1 MTEDQDNLKGQVNEA
16 AQLQALLKKI
26 NDLRNKLGKK
36 PIQLTDVGNLET
48 AEALLS
54 KLRDQTEGFGE
65 DVGYLVQ
72 DWTKVI
78 GAVTKTSEA
87 IRQSNKSLNTLRDI
101 SRQVANVQEGL
112 TDMSSRELKKLGD
125 KAKAAASE
133 LNRNRELLAIKIKEG
148 KATQDEVEYH
158 QKLNDELQHQS
169 DIIAKTNEAI
179 KEQARRQKNVEKSM
193 GLTGL
198 ALGGI
203 EGLLGK
209 IGLSGIG
216 DMFGE
221 ARDKAKEMADRV
233 TEGGNKTAGLTG
245 RLKILGAGFGS
256 LLKSA
261 WGMLNPLNLITAAIG
276 GITKLFGHVKEKAE
290 EGRQAVIPIADAV
303 TNLSRDLGL
312 AEGAAGKLAGA
323 VAGAGPSFEASA
335 ASVGSIYKALGSTEK
350 IAPNILKQFVQLNI
364 YAGMSAESLSKF
376 YKFSKLS
383 GDNAGKVVKNM
394 SDTALQQIKNLKL
407 STSMKGLLE
416 EVSNVSDTV
425 KIRFAGQE
433 KALVKTVAM
442 SKKLGV
448 EMKKMEDMAKGL
460 LNFED
465 SIAAE
470 MEAELL
476 TGKQLNLE
484 KARELA
490 LQGKSEE
497 AAKLLIEQA
506 GGLQEFQQMNV
517 VQQEAMAKA
526 IGMSRD
532 EMAGMLVK
540 QKENVSLQGDLVD
553 GQKDGQAAMKSGMSA
568 SEKEAARQ
576 RAAQADSM
584 KYYNRLA
591 PVMETLEETWNNI
604 KGHLFELLDK
614 NVLKPFMEWFNSP
627 AGQEFF
633 KVTLPRAID
642 NFFKKIQGLI
652 DFMKNSPTFKL
663 IAKILGAGYLTVKG
677 LDMIGLTEPLKKLGT
692 SLIEKIPGSDK
703 FMNAL
708 GMGKKKDGSSP
719 NAAMYVQ
726 IANSDM
732 LANAIADEQANT
744 ESNKKSKKNKKG
756 KTKASKSKTKTPR
769 PRDAK
774 GRFKKQPKVKIKGG
788 RFGKFLGGLTGKFGK
803 LFPVFGKFTGFLSG
817 LGPKIFNGIKGGLSK
832 AINGIKGGFSKVIN
846 GIKGGFSKVISGI
859 GSGLSKA
866 MGGISNFVS
875 KGFSSIKNFVSSG
888 AKGAVSKAG
897 GFLSK
902 AGGFFSK
909 AASGA
914 GSFFSKAGA
923 FIKDTSKKAISKA
936 GSTLKALNPVNA
948 LKSKAGAS
956 IMKGLGKALG
966 PITTGLFAVND
977 IMGIVNEARMDAAAG
992 KKVNTASLG
1001 KNILKSAAY
1010 PLATLLLNFIPGVGN
1025 LISGADMVL
1034 GMFGLSP
1041 IKWLTDNLMEL
1052 LPDSVGS
1059 LIGDSLI
1066 SPKNK
1071 PSPQGKDLLKVNDPA
1086 MMKAAPKAADFISR
1100 PGMPLQTFRADDIII
1115 GGTKLLGGGSS
1126 KEQQHVI
1133 KLLERLVML
1142 VEKGGD
1148 IHIDGSKVGKAVVMN
1163 SSKIR

>member
-1 MTEDQDNLKGQVNEA
+1 MAEDKDNKEATNEA
-16 AQLQALLKKI
+16 QQLYDLLQKINKEKAKLKKDPVKI
-26 NDLRNKLGKK
+26 AD
-36 PIQLTDVGNLET
+36 IGNLET
-48 AEALLS
+48 AEALLGT
-54 KLRDQTEGFGE
+54 LREQTEGFGE
-65 DVGYLVQ
+65 DVGYIVQ

-125 KAKAAASE
+125 KAKAAAAE
-133 LNRNRELLAIKIKEG
+133 LQRNRELLTIKRESGQASAQEI
-148 KATQDEVEYH
+148 EYLDKINA
-158 QKLNDELQHQS
+158 QLREQEDLVT
-169 DIIAKTNEAI
+169 KTNEAI
-179 KEQARRQKNVEKSM
+179 SEQARRQKNVEKSM

-221 ARDKAKEMADRV
+221 ARDKAKEMADKV

-261 WGMLNPLNLITAAIG
+261 WGFLNPLNLITVAIG

-591 PVMETLEETWNNI
+591 PVMEKLEGIWNKI
-604 KGHLFELLDK
+604 KGHLFDLLDK
-614 NVLKPFMEWFNSP
+614 NVLKPFMDWFNSP
-627 AGQEFF
+627 AGKEFF
-633 KVTLPRAID
+633 DKTLPRAID
-642 NFFKKIQGLI
+642 NFFDKIQGLI
-652 DFMKNSPTFKL
+652 DFMKNNEWFKL
-663 IAKILGAGYLTVKG
+663 IAKVLGVGVITFKG
-677 LDMIGLTEPLKKLGT
+677 LDTIGLLDPIKKLGT
-692 SLIEKIPGSDK
+692 SLIEKIPGGDK

-719 NAAMYVQ
+719 STAMYVQ
-726 IANSDM
+726 DVNSNALGDSIASAFEKKGEINVD
-732 LANAIADEQANT
+732 L
-744 ESNKKSKKNKKG
+744 KGKSKFSKGLNKFG
-756 KTKASKSKTKTPR
+756 SSFSKLT
-769 PRDAK
+769 
-774 GRFKKQPKVKIKGG
+774 G
-788 RFGKFLGGLTGKFGK
+788 RFGKFGGVLGK
-803 LFPVFGKFTGFLSG
+803 LVPKLGVFGGFLKG
-817 LGPKIFNGIKGGLSK
+817 LGPKIMNMFSGLMPK
-832 AINGIKGGFSKVIN
+832 LGNMFGGF
-846 GIKGGFSKVISGI
+846 F
-859 GSGLSKA
+859 
-866 MGGISNFVS
+866 
-875 KGFSSIKNFVSSG
+875 
-888 AKGAVSKAG
+888 SKAG
-897 GFLSK
+897 GFLKGMGSK
-902 AGGFFSK
+902 ALGGLKSAGSTAGGFLKGVGSK
-909 AASGA
+909 VFGGLKSAGKSIVNVASKLNPASLLKNGLLGKAAKFIGKAVKGGGLMSVLLGAADLASILTDSSLRPLDKAKKIIPSASGA
-914 GSFFSKAGA
+914 IGSVLGSV
-923 FIKDTSKKAISKA
+923 A
-936 GSTLKALNPVNA
+936 GSV
-948 LKSKAGAS
+948 
-956 IMKGLGKALG
+956 LG
-966 PITTGLFAVND
+966 PIGTFAGGTLGSLAGQY
-977 IMGIVNEARMDAAAG
+977 IGESKPIQEALAP
-992 KKVNTASLG
+992 
-1001 KNILKSAAY
+1001 
-1010 PLATLLLNFIPGVGN
+1010 PLAR
-1025 LISGADMVL
+1025 AL
-1034 GMFGLSP
+1034 GG
-1041 IKWLTDNLMEL
+1041 EE
-1052 LPDSVGS
+1052 V
-1059 LIGDSLI
+1059 
-1066 SPKNK
+1066 
-1071 PSPQGKDLLKVNDPA
+1071 
-1086 MMKAAPKAADFISR
+1086 AADFISR
-1100 PGMPLQTFRADDIII
+1100 PGMPVQKFRADDIIV
-1115 GGTKLLGGGSS
+1115 GGTKLLGGNS
-1126 KEQQHVI
+1126 KEQQYVI
-1133 KLLERLVML
+1133 KLLEKLVML

-1163 SSKIR
+1163 SSRIR

>member
-1 MTEDQDNLKGQVNEA
+1 MAEDKDNKKATNEA
-16 AQLQALLKKI
+16 QQLRDTWEKI
-26 NDLRNKLGKK
+26 NKLRDRLGKK
-36 PIQLTDVGNLET
+36 PVQLTDVGNLET
-48 AEALLS
+48 ATELLS

-245 RLKILGAGFGS
+245 RLKILGAGFWS
-256 LLKSA
+256 LAKSA

-633 KVTLPRAID
+633 KKTLPRAID

-652 DFMKNSPTFKL
+652 DFMKNNEWFKL
-663 IAKILGAGYLTVKG
+663 IAKVLGVGVITFKG
-677 LDMIGLTEPLKKLGT
+677 LDTIGLLDPIKKLGT
-692 SLIEKIPGSDK
+692 SLIEKIPGGDK

-719 NAAMYVQ
+719 STAMYVQ
-726 IANSDM
+726 DVNS
-732 LANAIADEQANT
+732 NALGDSIADAFEKKGEINVDL
-744 ESNKKSKKNKKG
+744 KGKSKFSKGLNKFG
-756 KTKASKSKTKTPR
+756 SSFSKLT
-769 PRDAK
+769 
-774 GRFKKQPKVKIKGG
+774 G
-788 RFGKFLGGLTGKFGK
+788 RFGKFGGVLGK
-803 LFPVFGKFTGFLSG
+803 LVPKLGVFGGFLKG
-817 LGPKIFNGIKGGLSK
+817 LGPKIMNMFSGLMPK
-832 AINGIKGGFSKVIN
+832 LGNMFGGF
-846 GIKGGFSKVISGI
+846 F
-859 GSGLSKA
+859 
-866 MGGISNFVS
+866 
-875 KGFSSIKNFVSSG
+875 
-888 AKGAVSKAG
+888 SKAG
-897 GFLSK
+897 GFL
-902 AGGFFSK
+902 
-909 AASGA
+909 
-914 GSFFSKAGA
+914 
-923 FIKDTSKKAISKA
+923 
-936 GSTLKALNPVNA
+936 
-948 LKSKAGAS
+948 
-956 IMKGLGKALG
+956 KGMGGKALG
-966 PITTGLFAVND
+966 G
-977 IMGIVNEARMDAAAG
+977 
-992 KKVNTASLG
+992 
-1001 KNILKSAAY
+1001 LKSAGSTAGGFLKGVGSKVFGGLKSAGKSIVNVASKLNPASLLKNGLLGKAAKFIGKAVKGGGLMSVLLGAADLASILTDSSLRPLDKAKKIIPSASGAIGSVLGSVAGSVLGPIGTFAGGTLGSLAGQY
-1010 PLATLLLNFIPGVGN
+1010 IGESKPIQEALAPPLAR
-1025 LISGADMVL
+1025 AL
-1034 GMFGLSP
+1034 GG
-1041 IKWLTDNLMEL
+1041 EE
-1052 LPDSVGS
+1052 V
-1059 LIGDSLI
+1059 
-1066 SPKNK
+1066 
-1071 PSPQGKDLLKVNDPA
+1071 
-1086 MMKAAPKAADFISR
+1086 AADFISR
-1100 PGMPLQTFRADDIII
+1100 PGMPVQKFRADDIIV
-1115 GGTKLLGGGSS
+1115 GGTKLLGGNS
-1126 KEQQHVI
+1126 KEQQYVI
-1133 KLLERLVML
+1133 KLLEKLVML

-1163 SSKIR
+1163 SSRIR

>member
-1 MTEDQDNLKGQVNEA
+1 MAEDKDNKKATNEA
-16 AQLQALLKKI
+16 QQLYDLLQKINKEKAKLKKDPVKI
-26 NDLRNKLGKK
+26 AD
-36 PIQLTDVGNLET
+36 IGNLET
-48 AEALLS
+48 AEALLGT
-54 KLRDQTEGFGE
+54 LREQTEGFGE
-65 DVGYLVQ
+65 DVGYIVQ

-125 KAKAAASE
+125 KAKAAAAE
-133 LNRNRELLAIKIKEG
+133 LQRNRELLTIKRESGQASAQEI
-148 KATQDEVEYH
+148 EYLDKINA
-158 QKLNDELQHQS
+158 QLREQEDLVT
-169 DIIAKTNEAI
+169 KTNEAI
-179 KEQARRQKNVEKSM
+179 SEQARRQKNVEKSM

-221 ARDKAKEMADRV
+221 ARDKAKEMADKV

-256 LLKSA
+256 LIKSA
-261 WGMLNPLNLITAAIG
+261 IGFLNPLNLITMAIG

-584 KYYNRLA
+584 KYYSRLS
-591 PVMETLEETWNNI
+591 PVMEKLEGIWNKI
-604 KGHLFELLDK
+604 KGHLFDLLDK
-614 NVLKPFMEWFNSP
+614 NVLKPFMDWFNSP
-627 AGQEFF
+627 AGKEFF
-633 KVTLPRAID
+633 NKTLPRGIDKLFKFVQNAID
-642 NFFKKIQGLI
+642 KLKSFVKDHPTFVKILAGGIAGFQGL
-652 DFMKNSPTFKL
+652 KVL
-663 IAKILGAGYLTVKG
+663 G
-677 LDMIGLTEPLKKLGT
+677 LDEPLKNMGKG
-692 SLIEKIPGSDK
+692 LIEKFTGVS
-703 FMNAL
+703 L
-708 GMGKKKDGSSP
+708 GKKDGSSP
-719 NAAMYVQ
+719 QSAMFVQDVNSNALGD
-726 IANSDM
+726 S
-732 LANAIADEQANT
+732 IADAFEKKGEINVDL
-744 ESNKKSKKNKKG
+744 KGKSKFSKGLNKFG
-756 KTKASKSKTKTPR
+756 SSFSKLT
-769 PRDAK
+769 
-774 GRFKKQPKVKIKGG
+774 G
-788 RFGKFLGGLTGKFGK
+788 RFGKFGGVLGK
-803 LFPVFGKFTGFLSG
+803 LVPKLGVFGGFLKG
-817 LGPKIFNGIKGGLSK
+817 LGPKIMNMFSGLMPK
-832 AINGIKGGFSKVIN
+832 LGNMFGGF
-846 GIKGGFSKVISGI
+846 F
-859 GSGLSKA
+859 
-866 MGGISNFVS
+866 
-875 KGFSSIKNFVSSG
+875 
-888 AKGAVSKAG
+888 SKAG
-897 GFLSK
+897 GFLKGMGSK
-902 AGGFFSK
+902 ALGGLKSAGSTAGGFLKGVGSK
-909 AASGA
+909 VFGGLKSAGKSIVNVASKLNPASLLKNGLLGKAAKFIGKAVKGGGLMSVLLGAADLASILTDSSLRPLDKAKKIIPSASGA
-914 GSFFSKAGA
+914 IGSVLGSV
-923 FIKDTSKKAISKA
+923 A
-936 GSTLKALNPVNA
+936 GSV
-948 LKSKAGAS
+948 
-956 IMKGLGKALG
+956 LG
-966 PITTGLFAVND
+966 PIGTFAGGTLGSLAGQY
-977 IMGIVNEARMDAAAG
+977 IGESKPIQEALAP
-992 KKVNTASLG
+992 
-1001 KNILKSAAY
+1001 
-1010 PLATLLLNFIPGVGN
+1010 PLAR
-1025 LISGADMVL
+1025 AL
-1034 GMFGLSP
+1034 GG
-1041 IKWLTDNLMEL
+1041 EE
-1052 LPDSVGS
+1052 V
-1059 LIGDSLI
+1059 
-1066 SPKNK
+1066 
-1071 PSPQGKDLLKVNDPA
+1071 
-1086 MMKAAPKAADFISR
+1086 AADFISR
-1100 PGMPLQTFRADDIII
+1100 PGMPVQKFRADDIIV
-1115 GGTKLLGGGSS
+1115 GGTKLLGGNS
-1126 KEQQHVI
+1126 KEQQYVI
-1133 KLLERLVML
+1133 KLLEKLVML

-1163 SSKIR
+1163 SSRIR

>member
-1 MTEDQDNLKGQVNEA
+1 MAEDKDNKKATNEA
-16 AQLQALLKKI
+16 QQLRDTWEKI
-26 NDLRNKLGKK
+26 NKLRDRLGKK

-48 AEALLS
+48 ATELLS

-221 ARDKAKEMADRV
+221 ARDKAKEMADKV

-256 LLKSA
+256 LIKSA
-261 WGMLNPLNLITAAIG
+261 IGFLNPLNLITMAIG

-303 TNLSRDLGL
+303 TGLSRDLGL

-584 KYYNRLA
+584 KYYSRLS
-591 PVMETLEETWNNI
+591 PVMEKLEGIWNKI
-604 KGHLFELLDK
+604 KGHLFDLLDK
-614 NVLKPFMEWFNSP
+614 NVLKPFMDWFNSP
-627 AGQEFF
+627 AGKEFF
-633 KVTLPRAID
+633 NKTLPRGIDKLFKFVQNAID
-642 NFFKKIQGLI
+642 KLKSFVKDHPTFVKILAGGIAGFQGL
-652 DFMKNSPTFKL
+652 
-663 IAKILGAGYLTVKG
+663 KILG
-677 LDMIGLTEPLKKLGT
+677 LDEPLKKLGGN
-692 SLIEKIPGSDK
+692 LISKIPGADK
-703 FMNAL
+703 FMDAL

-719 NAAMYVQ
+719 STAMYVQ
-726 IANSDM
+726 DVNS
-732 LANAIADEQANT
+732 NALGDSIADAFEKKGEINVDL
-744 ESNKKSKKNKKG
+744 KGKSKFSKGLNKFG
-756 KTKASKSKTKTPR
+756 SSFSKLT
-769 PRDAK
+769 
-774 GRFKKQPKVKIKGG
+774 G
-788 RFGKFLGGLTGKFGK
+788 RFGKFGGVLGK
-803 LFPVFGKFTGFLSG
+803 LVPKLGVFGGFLKG
-817 LGPKIFNGIKGGLSK
+817 LGPKIMNMFSGLMPK
-832 AINGIKGGFSKVIN
+832 LGNMFGGF
-846 GIKGGFSKVISGI
+846 F
-859 GSGLSKA
+859 
-866 MGGISNFVS
+866 
-875 KGFSSIKNFVSSG
+875 
-888 AKGAVSKAG
+888 SKAG
-897 GFLSK
+897 GFLKGMGSK
-902 AGGFFSK
+902 ALGGLKSAGSTAGGFLKGVGSK
-909 AASGA
+909 VFGGLKSAGKSIVNVASKLNPASLLKNGLLGKAAKFIGKAVKGGGLMSVLLGAADLASILTDSSLRPLDKAKKIIPSASGA
-914 GSFFSKAGA
+914 IGSVLGSV
-923 FIKDTSKKAISKA
+923 A
-936 GSTLKALNPVNA
+936 GSV
-948 LKSKAGAS
+948 
-956 IMKGLGKALG
+956 LG
-966 PITTGLFAVND
+966 PIGTFAGGTLGSLAGQY
-977 IMGIVNEARMDAAAG
+977 IGESKPIQEALAP
-992 KKVNTASLG
+992 
-1001 KNILKSAAY
+1001 
-1010 PLATLLLNFIPGVGN
+1010 PLAR
-1025 LISGADMVL
+1025 AL
-1034 GMFGLSP
+1034 GG
-1041 IKWLTDNLMEL
+1041 EE
-1052 LPDSVGS
+1052 V
-1059 LIGDSLI
+1059 
-1066 SPKNK
+1066 
-1071 PSPQGKDLLKVNDPA
+1071 
-1086 MMKAAPKAADFISR
+1086 AADFISR
-1100 PGMPLQTFRADDIII
+1100 PGMPVQKFRADDIIV
-1115 GGTKLLGGGSS
+1115 GGTKLLGGNS
-1126 KEQQHVI
+1126 KEQQYVI
-1133 KLLERLVML
+1133 KLLEKLVML

-1163 SSKIR
+1163 SSRIR

>member
-1 MTEDQDNLKGQVNEA
+1 MAEDKDNKKATNEA
-16 AQLQALLKKI
+16 QQLYDLLQKINKEKAKLKKDPVKI
-26 NDLRNKLGKK
+26 AD
-36 PIQLTDVGNLET
+36 IGNLET
-48 AEALLS
+48 AEALLGT
-54 KLRDQTEGFGE
+54 LREQTEGFGE
-65 DVGYLVQ
+65 DVGYIVQ

-125 KAKAAASE
+125 KAKAAAAE
-133 LNRNRELLAIKIKEG
+133 LQRNRELLTIKRESGQASAQEI
-148 KATQDEVEYH
+148 EYLDKINA
-158 QKLNDELQHQS
+158 QLREQEDLVT
-169 DIIAKTNEAI
+169 KTNEAI
-179 KEQARRQKNVEKSM
+179 SEQARRQKNVEKSM

-221 ARDKAKEMADRV
+221 ARDKAKEMADKV

-261 WGMLNPLNLITAAIG
+261 WGFLNPLNLITVAIG

-591 PVMETLEETWNNI
+591 PVMEKLEGIWNKI
-604 KGHLFELLDK
+604 KGHLFDLLDK
-614 NVLKPFMEWFNSP
+614 NVLKPFMDWFNSP
-627 AGQEFF
+627 AGKEFF
-633 KVTLPRAID
+633 NKTLPRGIDKLFKFVQNAID
-642 NFFKKIQGLI
+642 KLKSFVKDHPTFVKILAGGIAGFQGL
-652 DFMKNSPTFKL
+652 KVL
-663 IAKILGAGYLTVKG
+663 G
-677 LDMIGLTEPLKKLGT
+677 LDEPLKNMGKG
-692 SLIEKIPGSDK
+692 LIEKFTGVS
-703 FMNAL
+703 L
-708 GMGKKKDGSSP
+708 GKKDGSSP
-719 NAAMYVQ
+719 QSAMFVQDVNSNALGDS
-726 IANSDM
+726 IASAFEKKGEINVD
-732 LANAIADEQANT
+732 L
-744 ESNKKSKKNKKG
+744 KGKSKFSKGLNKFG
-756 KTKASKSKTKTPR
+756 SSFSKLT
-769 PRDAK
+769 
-774 GRFKKQPKVKIKGG
+774 G
-788 RFGKFLGGLTGKFGK
+788 RFGKFGGVLGK
-803 LFPVFGKFTGFLSG
+803 LVPKLGVFGGFLKG
-817 LGPKIFNGIKGGLSK
+817 LGPKIMNMFSGLMPK
-832 AINGIKGGFSKVIN
+832 LGNMFGGF
-846 GIKGGFSKVISGI
+846 F
-859 GSGLSKA
+859 
-866 MGGISNFVS
+866 
-875 KGFSSIKNFVSSG
+875 
-888 AKGAVSKAG
+888 SKAG
-897 GFLSK
+897 GFLKGMGSK
-902 AGGFFSK
+902 ALGGLKSAGSTAGGFLKGVGSK
-909 AASGA
+909 VFGGLKSAGKSIVNVASKLNPASLLKNGLLGKAAKFIGKAVKGGGLMSVLLGAADLASILTDSSLRPLDKAKKIIPSASGA
-914 GSFFSKAGA
+914 IGSVLGSV
-923 FIKDTSKKAISKA
+923 A
-936 GSTLKALNPVNA
+936 GSV
-948 LKSKAGAS
+948 
-956 IMKGLGKALG
+956 LG
-966 PITTGLFAVND
+966 PIGTFAGGTLGSLAGQY
-977 IMGIVNEARMDAAAG
+977 IGESKPIQEALAP
-992 KKVNTASLG
+992 
-1001 KNILKSAAY
+1001 
-1010 PLATLLLNFIPGVGN
+1010 PLAR
-1025 LISGADMVL
+1025 AL
-1034 GMFGLSP
+1034 GG
-1041 IKWLTDNLMEL
+1041 EE
-1052 LPDSVGS
+1052 V
-1059 LIGDSLI
+1059 
-1066 SPKNK
+1066 
-1071 PSPQGKDLLKVNDPA
+1071 
-1086 MMKAAPKAADFISR
+1086 AADFISR
-1100 PGMPLQTFRADDIII
+1100 PGMPVQKFRADDIIV
-1115 GGTKLLGGGSS
+1115 GGTKLLGGNS
-1126 KEQQHVI
+1126 KEQQYVI
-1133 KLLERLVML
+1133 KLLEKLVML

-1163 SSKIR
+1163 SSRIR

>member
-1 MTEDQDNLKGQVNEA
+1 MAEDKDNKKATNEA
-16 AQLQALLKKI
+16 QQLYDLLQKINKEKAKLKKDPVKI
-26 NDLRNKLGKK
+26 AD
-36 PIQLTDVGNLET
+36 IGNLET
-48 AEALLS
+48 AEALLGT
-54 KLRDQTEGFGE
+54 LREQTEGFGE
-65 DVGYLVQ
+65 DVGYIVQ

-125 KAKAAASE
+125 KAKAAAAE
-133 LNRNRELLAIKIKEG
+133 LQRNRELLTIKRESGQASAQEI
-148 KATQDEVEYH
+148 EYLDKINA
-158 QKLNDELQHQS
+158 QLREQEDLVT
-169 DIIAKTNEAI
+169 KTNEAI
-179 KEQARRQKNVEKSM
+179 SEQARRQKNVEKSM

-221 ARDKAKEMADRV
+221 ARDKAKEMADKV

-256 LLKSA
+256 LIKSA
-261 WGMLNPLNLITAAIG
+261 IGFLNPLNLITMAIG

-568 SEKEAARQ
+568 SEKEAARK

-584 KYYNRLA
+584 KYYSRLS
-591 PVMETLEETWNNI
+591 PVMEKLEGIWNKI
-604 KGHLFELLDK
+604 KGHLFDLLDK
-614 NVLKPFMEWFNSP
+614 NVLKPFMDWFNSP
-627 AGQEFF
+627 AGKEFF
-633 KVTLPRAID
+633 NKTLPRGIDKLFKFVQNAID
-642 NFFKKIQGLI
+642 KLKSFVKDHPTFVKILAGGIAGFQGL
-652 DFMKNSPTFKL
+652 KVL
-663 IAKILGAGYLTVKG
+663 G
-677 LDMIGLTEPLKKLGT
+677 LDEPLKNMGKG
-692 SLIEKIPGSDK
+692 LIEKFTGVS
-703 FMNAL
+703 L
-708 GMGKKKDGSSP
+708 GKKDGSSP
-719 NAAMYVQ
+719 QSAMYVQ
-726 IANSDM
+726 DVNS
-732 LANAIADEQANT
+732 NALGDSIADAFEKKGEINVDL
-744 ESNKKSKKNKKG
+744 KGKSKFSKGLNKFG
-756 KTKASKSKTKTPR
+756 SSFSKLT
-769 PRDAK
+769 
-774 GRFKKQPKVKIKGG
+774 G
-788 RFGKFLGGLTGKFGK
+788 RFGKFGGVLGK
-803 LFPVFGKFTGFLSG
+803 LVPKLGVFGGFLKG
-817 LGPKIFNGIKGGLSK
+817 LGPKIMNMFSGLMPK
-832 AINGIKGGFSKVIN
+832 LGNMFGGF
-846 GIKGGFSKVISGI
+846 F
-859 GSGLSKA
+859 
-866 MGGISNFVS
+866 
-875 KGFSSIKNFVSSG
+875 
-888 AKGAVSKAG
+888 SKAG
-897 GFLSK
+897 GFLKGMGSK
-902 AGGFFSK
+902 ALGGLKSAGSTAGGFLKGVGSK
-909 AASGA
+909 VFGGLKSAGKSIVNVASKLNPASLLKNGLLGKAAKFIGKAVKGGGLMSVLLGAADLASILTDSSLRPLDKAKKIIPSASGA
-914 GSFFSKAGA
+914 IGSVLGSV
-923 FIKDTSKKAISKA
+923 A
-936 GSTLKALNPVNA
+936 GSV
-948 LKSKAGAS
+948 
-956 IMKGLGKALG
+956 LG
-966 PITTGLFAVND
+966 PIGTFAGGTLGSLAGQY
-977 IMGIVNEARMDAAAG
+977 IGESKPIQEALAP
-992 KKVNTASLG
+992 
-1001 KNILKSAAY
+1001 
-1010 PLATLLLNFIPGVGN
+1010 PLAR
-1025 LISGADMVL
+1025 AL
-1034 GMFGLSP
+1034 GG
-1041 IKWLTDNLMEL
+1041 EE
-1052 LPDSVGS
+1052 V
-1059 LIGDSLI
+1059 
-1066 SPKNK
+1066 
-1071 PSPQGKDLLKVNDPA
+1071 
-1086 MMKAAPKAADFISR
+1086 AADFISR
-1100 PGMPLQTFRADDIII
+1100 PGMPVQKFRADDIIV
-1115 GGTKLLGGGSS
+1115 GGTKLLGGNS
-1126 KEQQHVI
+1126 KEQQYVI
-1133 KLLERLVML
+1133 KLLEKLVML

-1163 SSKIR
+1163 SSRIR

>member
-1 MTEDQDNLKGQVNEA
+1 MAEDKDNKKATNEA
-16 AQLQALLKKI
+16 QQLYDLLQKINKEKAKLKKDPVKI
-26 NDLRNKLGKK
+26 AD
-36 PIQLTDVGNLET
+36 IGNLET
-48 AEALLS
+48 AEALLGT
-54 KLRDQTEGFGE
+54 LREQTEGFGE
-65 DVGYLVQ
+65 DVGYIVQ

-125 KAKAAASE
+125 KAKAAAAE
-133 LNRNRELLAIKIKEG
+133 LQRNRELLTIKRESGQASAQEI
-148 KATQDEVEYH
+148 EYLDKINA
-158 QKLNDELQHQS
+158 QLREQEDLVT
-169 DIIAKTNEAI
+169 KTNEAI
-179 KEQARRQKNVEKSM
+179 SEQARRQKNVEKSM

-216 DMFGE
+216 DLFGE
-221 ARDKAKEMADRV
+221 ARDKAKEMADKV

-256 LLKSA
+256 LIKSA
-261 WGMLNPLNLITAAIG
+261 IGFLNPLNLITMAIG

-303 TNLSRDLGL
+303 TGLSRDLGL

-584 KYYNRLA
+584 KYYSRLS
-591 PVMETLEETWNNI
+591 PVMEKLEGIWNKI
-604 KGHLFELLDK
+604 KGHLFDLLDK
-614 NVLKPFMEWFNSP
+614 NVLKPFMDWFNSP
-627 AGQEFF
+627 AGKEFF
-633 KVTLPRAID
+633 NKTLPRGIDKLFKFVQNAID
-642 NFFKKIQGLI
+642 KLKSFVKDHPTFVKILAGGIAGFQGL
-652 DFMKNSPTFKL
+652 KVL
-663 IAKILGAGYLTVKG
+663 G
-677 LDMIGLTEPLKKLGT
+677 LDEPLKNMGKG
-692 SLIEKIPGSDK
+692 LIEKFTGVS
-703 FMNAL
+703 L
-708 GMGKKKDGSSP
+708 GKKDGSSP
-719 NAAMYVQ
+719 QSAMFVQDVNSNALGDS
-726 IANSDM
+726 IASAFEKKGEINVD
-732 LANAIADEQANT
+732 L
-744 ESNKKSKKNKKG
+744 KGKSKFSKGLNKFG
-756 KTKASKSKTKTPR
+756 SSFSKLT
-769 PRDAK
+769 
-774 GRFKKQPKVKIKGG
+774 G
-788 RFGKFLGGLTGKFGK
+788 RFGKFGGVLGK
-803 LFPVFGKFTGFLSG
+803 LVPKLGVFGGFLKG
-817 LGPKIFNGIKGGLSK
+817 LGPKIMNMFSGLMPK
-832 AINGIKGGFSKVIN
+832 LGNMFGGF
-846 GIKGGFSKVISGI
+846 F
-859 GSGLSKA
+859 
-866 MGGISNFVS
+866 
-875 KGFSSIKNFVSSG
+875 
-888 AKGAVSKAG
+888 SKAG
-897 GFLSK
+897 GFLKGMGSK
-902 AGGFFSK
+902 ALGGLKSAGSTAGGFLKGVGSK
-909 AASGA
+909 VFGGLKSAGKSIVNVASKLNPASLLKNGLLGKAAKFIGKAVKGGGLMSVLLGAADLASILTDSSLRPLDKAKKIIPSASGA
-914 GSFFSKAGA
+914 IGSVLGSV
-923 FIKDTSKKAISKA
+923 A
-936 GSTLKALNPVNA
+936 GSV
-948 LKSKAGAS
+948 
-956 IMKGLGKALG
+956 LG
-966 PITTGLFAVND
+966 PIGTFAGGTLGSLAGQY
-977 IMGIVNEARMDAAAG
+977 IGESKPIQEALAP
-992 KKVNTASLG
+992 
-1001 KNILKSAAY
+1001 
-1010 PLATLLLNFIPGVGN
+1010 PLAR
-1025 LISGADMVL
+1025 AL
-1034 GMFGLSP
+1034 GG
-1041 IKWLTDNLMEL
+1041 EE
-1052 LPDSVGS
+1052 V
-1059 LIGDSLI
+1059 
-1066 SPKNK
+1066 
-1071 PSPQGKDLLKVNDPA
+1071 
-1086 MMKAAPKAADFISR
+1086 AADFISR
-1100 PGMPLQTFRADDIII
+1100 PGMPVQKFRADDIIV
-1115 GGTKLLGGGSS
+1115 GGTKLLGGNS
-1126 KEQQHVI
+1126 KEQQYVI
-1133 KLLERLVML
+1133 KLLEKLVML

-1163 SSKIR
+1163 SSRIR

>member
-1 MTEDQDNLKGQVNEA
+1 MAEDKDNKKATNEA
-16 AQLQALLKKI
+16 QQLYDLLQKINKEKAKLKKDPVKI
-26 NDLRNKLGKK
+26 AD
-36 PIQLTDVGNLET
+36 IGNLET
-48 AEALLS
+48 AEALLGT
-54 KLRDQTEGFGE
+54 LREQTEGFGE
-65 DVGYLVQ
+65 DVGYIVQ

-125 KAKAAASE
+125 KAKAAAAE
-133 LNRNRELLAIKIKEG
+133 LQRNRELLTIKRESGQASAQEI
-148 KATQDEVEYH
+148 EYLDKINA
-158 QKLNDELQHQS
+158 QLREQEDLVT
-169 DIIAKTNEAI
+169 KTNEAI
-179 KEQARRQKNVEKSM
+179 SEQARRQKNVEKSM

-221 ARDKAKEMADRV
+221 ARDKAKEMADKV

-261 WGMLNPLNLITAAIG
+261 WGFLNPLNLITVAIG

-591 PVMETLEETWNNI
+591 PVMEKLEGIWNKI
-604 KGHLFELLDK
+604 KGHLFDLLDK
-614 NVLKPFMEWFNSP
+614 NVLKPFMDWFNSP
-627 AGQEFF
+627 AGKEFF
-633 KVTLPRAID
+633 DKTLPRAID
-642 NFFKKIQGLI
+642 NFFDKIQGLI
-652 DFMKNSPTFKL
+652 DFMKNNEWFKL
-663 IAKILGAGYLTVKG
+663 IAKVLGVGVITFKG
-677 LDMIGLTEPLKKLGT
+677 LDTIGLLDPIKKLGT
-692 SLIEKIPGSDK
+692 SLIEKIPGGDK

-719 NAAMYVQ
+719 STAMYVQ
-726 IANSDM
+726 DVNSNALGDSIASAFEKKGEINVD
-732 LANAIADEQANT
+732 L
-744 ESNKKSKKNKKG
+744 KGKSKFSKGLNKFG
-756 KTKASKSKTKTPR
+756 SSFSKLT
-769 PRDAK
+769 
-774 GRFKKQPKVKIKGG
+774 G
-788 RFGKFLGGLTGKFGK
+788 RFGKFGGVLGK
-803 LFPVFGKFTGFLSG
+803 LVPKLGVFGGFLKG
-817 LGPKIFNGIKGGLSK
+817 LGPKIMNMFSGLMPK
-832 AINGIKGGFSKVIN
+832 LGNMFGGF
-846 GIKGGFSKVISGI
+846 F
-859 GSGLSKA
+859 
-866 MGGISNFVS
+866 
-875 KGFSSIKNFVSSG
+875 
-888 AKGAVSKAG
+888 SKAG
-897 GFLSK
+897 GFLKGMGSK
-902 AGGFFSK
+902 ALGGLKSAGSTAGGFLKGVGSK
-909 AASGA
+909 VFGGLKSAGKSIVNVASKLNPASLLKNGLLGKAAKFIGKAVKGGGLMSVLLGAADLASILTDSSLRPLDKAKKIIPSASGA
-914 GSFFSKAGA
+914 IGSVLGSV
-923 FIKDTSKKAISKA
+923 A
-936 GSTLKALNPVNA
+936 GSV
-948 LKSKAGAS
+948 
-956 IMKGLGKALG
+956 LG
-966 PITTGLFAVND
+966 PIGTFAGGTLGSLAGQY
-977 IMGIVNEARMDAAAG
+977 IGESKPIQEALAP
-992 KKVNTASLG
+992 
-1001 KNILKSAAY
+1001 
-1010 PLATLLLNFIPGVGN
+1010 PLAR
-1025 LISGADMVL
+1025 AL
-1034 GMFGLSP
+1034 GG
-1041 IKWLTDNLMEL
+1041 EE
-1052 LPDSVGS
+1052 V
-1059 LIGDSLI
+1059 
-1066 SPKNK
+1066 
-1071 PSPQGKDLLKVNDPA
+1071 
-1086 MMKAAPKAADFISR
+1086 AADFISR
-1100 PGMPLQTFRADDIII
+1100 PGMPVQKFRADDIIV
-1115 GGTKLLGGGSS
+1115 GGTKLLGGNS
-1126 KEQQHVI
+1126 KEQQYVI
-1133 KLLERLVML
+1133 KLLEKLVML

-1163 SSKIR
+1163 SSRIR